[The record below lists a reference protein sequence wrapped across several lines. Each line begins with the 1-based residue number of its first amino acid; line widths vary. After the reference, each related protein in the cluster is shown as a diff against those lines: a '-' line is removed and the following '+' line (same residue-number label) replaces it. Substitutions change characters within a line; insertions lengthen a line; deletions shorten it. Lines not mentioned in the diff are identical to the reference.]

1 MGSTYEFSFTL
12 LPNGCLLCSD
22 ALFLLCAQS
31 IPSFSGAFG
40 LVRVFRGV
48 RRRVRPVLGVAR
60 LHTDSK
66 DDDKQQLLVLQEL
79 LQPLQGGGC
88 RRLRRLRSG
97 RRASA
102 AVEAARAMAARCAA
116 APPLPDPNGDA
127 VGAIGLHTR
136 LGTRYIILHCSL
148 VHPVLS

>member
-1 MGSTYEFSFTL
+1 M
-12 LPNGCLLCSD
+12 
-22 ALFLLCAQS
+22 
-31 IPSFSGAFG
+31 
-40 LVRVFRGV
+40 
-48 RRRVRPVLGVAR
+48 RPVLGVAR
-60 LHTDSK
+60 LHSDSK

-116 APPLPDPNGDA
+116 APPRPDPNRDTIGTIEMEHSIRHALYHVTLIFCRASRRVINKRFDTSSLPNFTRA
-127 VGAIGLHTR
+127 RFGLLLLYSTLISAIAE
-136 LGTRYIILHCSL
+136 S
-148 VHPVLS
+148 P

>member
-1 MGSTYEFSFTL
+1 V
-12 LPNGCLLCSD
+12 
-22 ALFLLCAQS
+22 Q
-31 IPSFSGAFG
+31 
-40 LVRVFRGV
+40 
-48 RRRVRPVLGVAR
+48 RRVRPVLGVAR

-102 AVEAARAMAARCAA
+102 AVEAARVMAARCG
-116 APPLPDPNGDA
+116 PESRCDRRD
-127 VGAIGLHTR
+127 R
-136 LGTRYIILHCSL
+136 DGTLD
-148 VHPVLS
+148 